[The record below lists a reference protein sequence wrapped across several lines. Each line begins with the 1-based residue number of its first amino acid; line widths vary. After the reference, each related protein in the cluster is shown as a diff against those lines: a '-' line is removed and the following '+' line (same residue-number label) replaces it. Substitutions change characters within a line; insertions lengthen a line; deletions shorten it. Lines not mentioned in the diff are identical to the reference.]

1 MLGPVTILPIVSAA
15 KWLSAATILALVDE
29 GKLRLDDSVSHWLPY
44 FKKGDKKG
52 ITVRQLLSHT
62 SGLPSY
68 LPCMFQAQLAMDD
81 CAHQIAE
88 KSKLSAAPGAEF
100 SYGGAG
106 YSVAGRVAEVAA
118 SASWAQIF
126 STRLGQ
132 PLGLQHTGYGSMPNP
147 MLSEGQVYSSAAD
160 YVTFLQMVLDGG
172 MHGGRRV
179 LSEAMIEEMTRD
191 QTAAV
196 TGRVSP
202 AVIAPTAWGAGATW
216 LTRRPVARCCSRAPA
231 QAGSCPGSIAPAAW
245 SASWPCS
252 IGSTGS
258 GPRPSRCCRRRATV
272 PSRSTARPRPSDGSG
287 SPPTAIWTGFEP
299 ACPERHRSGRARI
312 RSGGRAWA
320 GGWRARLCPA
330 REGFPR
336 PGSTNRPRWP
346 DPACSKRSCTVSRLI
361 RLNLG
366 DGFAITI
373 VHEQRHRG
381 QLQRIR
387 AHAAFPASH

>member
-1 MLGPVTILPIVSAA
+1 MRFLPLLACAALVGAPDVVAQPPCDPAFQPAADTVRRMVASLGLEGAALIIRLKGRPVCEAYVGKFGPETMMPIVSAA

-29 GKLRLDDSVSHWLPY
+29 GRLRLDDSVSHWLPY
-44 FKKGDKKG
+44 FKKGDKKA

-68 LPCMFQAQLAMDD
+68 LPCMFQAQLEMDD

-126 STRLGQ
+126 STRLAQ

-202 AVIAPTAWGAGATW
+202 RGDRTYGLGCWRDVVDSTTGRALLLTSPGAGGFLPWVNRTRGMVGVLAVFDRLDRVWPTALAVLQAARDGAIALDST
-216 LTRRPVARCCSRAPA
+216 TSA
-231 QAGSCPGSIAPAAW
+231 Q
-245 SASWPCS
+245 
-252 IGSTGS
+252 
-258 GPRPSRCCRRRATV
+258 
-272 PSRSTARPRPSDGSG
+272 
-287 SPPTAIWTGFEP
+287 
-299 ACPERHRSGRARI
+299 
-312 RSGGRAWA
+312 
-320 GGWRARLCPA
+320 
-330 REGFPR
+330 
-336 PGSTNRPRWP
+336 
-346 DPACSKRSCTVSRLI
+346 
-361 RLNLG
+361 
-366 DGFAITI
+366 
-373 VHEQRHRG
+373 
-381 QLQRIR
+381 
-387 AHAAFPASH
+387 